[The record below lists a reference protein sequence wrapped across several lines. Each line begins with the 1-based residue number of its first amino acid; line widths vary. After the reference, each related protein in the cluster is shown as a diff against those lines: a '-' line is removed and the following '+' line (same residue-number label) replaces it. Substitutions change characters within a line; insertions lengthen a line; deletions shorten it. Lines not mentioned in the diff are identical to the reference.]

1 MRVDKFYIAQ
11 VLKDVCNALS
21 GISENISADNRKT
34 TSQKQMK
41 DFIVVSLPTNI
52 PSSKVFQNTTLRIDI
67 AARNIHNGLED
78 TERLQKMLDN
88 VMSKFP
94 LSYKRFSAFRPTL
107 VLKGDDGIGFSH
119 WLINSVLTIN
129 MTDSYKY
136 NN

>member
-1 MRVDKFYIAQ
+1 MRVDKFYVSQ
-11 VLKDVCNALS
+11 VLEDVCGALS
-21 GISENISADNRKT
+21 GISENISANSRKT
-34 TSQKQMK
+34 ASQKQMK

-52 PSSKVFQNTTLRIDI
+52 PGNKVFQNTTLRIDI
-67 AARNIHNGLED
+67 AAKNIHNGLED